1 MEPALWE
8 VELAVEALP
17 VAVDDPVVFDDPEL
31 PDLSVELEDPAELI
45 EELPELKPW
54 LVVVAEEDAAVLELE
69 EADDVIE
76 MVTPFARQVEE

>member
-1 MEPALWE
+1 VA
-8 VELAVEALP
+8 ALP
-17 VAVDDPVVFDDPEL
+17 IAVDDPVVFDDPEL
-31 PDLSVELEDPAELI
+31 PDLSVALEDPAEVT

-54 LVVVAEEDAAVLELE
+54 LVVVEEEDAAGLELE